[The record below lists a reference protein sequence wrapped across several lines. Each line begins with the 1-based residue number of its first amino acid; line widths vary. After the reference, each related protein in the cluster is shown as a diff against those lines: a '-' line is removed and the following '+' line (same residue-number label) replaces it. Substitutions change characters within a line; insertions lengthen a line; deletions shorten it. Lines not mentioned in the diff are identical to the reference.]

1 MDQLSLWNS
10 KNECIAPLSESQ
22 IDSIHQLALLSRHLP
37 MPSDVTQV
45 AEIKDEKDQAKSI
58 SSIPASP
65 RSPNMPE
72 SFENHGMK
80 QPVETAQQFFSW
92 FADVELQM
100 ESEQEQEYRAYSDQ
114 LDQYY
119 QLCTSIEEQIDNAL
133 YHLEELKDQHVTVST
148 KANTLHAACEKLLAE
163 QTKLMT
169 VAESIN
175 NKLSYF
181 NELEKLSRKLSL
193 PTLSVTSEA
202 FANILARLDECLS
215 FLQLNPSYKESQIYT
230 LRFRQCLLRSLNM
243 IKHYVVSRFKNT
255 TQIILKQVL
264 CTLVSILVQPIS
276 VFIDHDLVYL
286 ICEYTNR
293 VIPPERVFTEYYNN
307 FRTSSAKVKVVTELV
322 EQRANKSKEYFALLQ
337 DCRQCY
343 TTQRIAIMTGYIQ
356 RWIQTIL
363 QEHLR
368 DHCAQVRA
376 GCKFMLH
383 VCHDEYEL
391 YFNFYGMGSDEISQL
406 LEYFSNCL
414 YTSLRPVIIKI
425 NHLETLAELCSILKT
440 ELLEDQ
446 IIPKGDEL
454 AAFGLIVSNMLEDVQ
469 ERLVYRAQAY
479 IQNDIDRYNPAPGD
493 LAYPDKLQMIHDMEQ
508 KQTPEDKEGLDDSFT
523 DPEMTS
529 IPLGSSTPMNRPM
542 QPLPVV
548 PTADSY
554 AMWYPTVRRTLLCL
568 SKLYRCVDKYIFEG
582 LSQEA
587 ISVCIRSLIKASQMI
602 ISKKSKTDGY
612 LFIIKHILILREQ
625 IAPFEVEFAVKET
638 SLDFSHIKD
647 VAYDLYLKGR
657 KGLTLDSNNTVLKL
671 LLDGIPH
678 VTESYVD
685 SKENVNKNL
694 KEYCQLFINHVTD
707 LFVAPI
713 KAFMDRVK
721 VILSMDKNNSKNN
734 KVFLAKQ
741 PFAQPGNK
749 KVREVINETY
759 TGIKRKV
766 TGILMS
772 MSIYLS
778 NKDTEYIL
786 FKPIKAN
793 VLQTFKKASELIS
806 SNYSDEDQQIIGCPS
821 QDQVI
826 TSLDV
831 IYIKDFITKF
841 FHEDVLNVFYSQH
854 NCYSYA
860 FLILFTY

>member
-1 MDQLSLWNS
+1 QNKATDAKSAKTPAKSAKVNMAALSSVRSKQGNKSQMDQLSLWNS

-37 MPSDVTQV
+37 MPSDVTQTTMK

-255 TQIILKQVL
+255 TQIILKQ
-264 CTLVSILVQPIS
+264 
-276 VFIDHDLVYL
+276 
-286 ICEYTNR
+286 TNR

-721 VILSMDKNNSKNN
+721 
-734 KVFLAKQ
+734 
-741 PFAQPGNK
+741 

-821 QDQVI
+821 QDQV
-826 TSLDV
+826 TMLLAT
-831 IYIKDFITKF
+831 TKVA
-841 FHEDVLNVFYSQH
+841 ED
-854 NCYSYA
+854 
-860 FLILFTY
+860 